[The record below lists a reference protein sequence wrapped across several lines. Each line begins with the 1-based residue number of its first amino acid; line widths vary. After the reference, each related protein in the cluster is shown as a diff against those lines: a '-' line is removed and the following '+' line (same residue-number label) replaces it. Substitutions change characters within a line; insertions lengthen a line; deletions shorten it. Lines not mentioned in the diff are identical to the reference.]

1 MEHPIP
7 GELHSM
13 LPNRVRK
20 LLGFVQSTLNW
31 RLMDR
36 KPLDKW
42 THDSGR
48 VTLLGDACHP
58 MLVRWIPYD
67 SLLNIIVD
75 ICPKPYKAQGAAMTL
90 EDGAVLGN
98 LLSRI
103 SHISQLGPLLKVYQD
118 LRLPRTAEMQAS
130 SRLNQHIYH
139 LQDGPEQRKRDE
151 DMKKA
156 MTLQLSGKSSI
167 WNQNQ
172 SAGGVGNDV
181 IFGYDADLEVDKWWA
196 AHGEELEALSRVKS

>member
-1 MEHPIP
+1 
-7 GELHSM
+7 LS
-13 LPNRVRK
+13 V
-20 LLGFVQSTLNW
+20 
-31 RLMDR
+31 
-36 KPLDKW
+36 
-42 THDSGR
+42 
-48 VTLLGDACHP
+48 A
-58 MLVRWIPYD
+58 
-67 SLLNIIVD
+67 VD
-75 ICPKPYKAQGAAMTL
+75 ICSKPYRAQGAAMTL

-103 SHISQLGPLLKVYQD
+103 SHISQLGPLLKAYQD

-130 SRLNQHIYH
+130 SRLNQQIYH

-156 MTLQLSGKSSI
+156 MTLQLSGKSST

-181 IFGYDADLEVDKWWA
+181 IFGYDADLEVEKWWA
-196 AHGEELEALSRVKS
+196 AHGEELEALARVKS